1 MSIEPPKPLSDEPPD
16 PDDLLKNDINRSIYR
31 YLKKNPGW
39 HDEITISN
47 RVGTPLLTLR
57 KYLAQLEGHL
67 IEKQGDSLWR
77 LETSI
82 EQQLYKPKQ
91 LSLSVES
98 STSTQLLGD
107 EKFLGYKS
115 EDEQV
120 MENPRKK
127 SHPSIKNPR
136 KTRRK
141 KGLGN
146 GSIYYRTSVK
156 NGKEY
161 TDAYYHYTE
170 NGKKRTKYIPK
181 SLLDKVKEAESL
193 KLPVADIL
201 VLLGGNN
208 KNPRKKS
215 DIPNEA
221 IAETNNNEIDSELNY
236 PRKKSPPSTKK
247 RQQGYGGGYVE
258 YKPIKR
264 SGKTYPQYWYHYE
277 FWENGDP
284 AGIRVAARLIKSS
297 KYIPKRLLAK
307 VQKLDAQKAP
317 VVQILELLGIK

>member
-82 EQQLYKPKQ
+82 KQQLYKPKQ

-107 EKFLGYKS
+107 KKFLGYKNG
-115 EDEQV
+115 DEQV

-127 SHPSIKNPR
+127 SHPSI
-136 KTRRK
+136 
-141 KGLGN
+141 
-146 GSIYYRTSVK
+146 
-156 NGKEY
+156 
-161 TDAYYHYTE
+161 
-170 NGKKRTKYIPK
+170 
-181 SLLDKVKEAESL
+181 
-193 KLPVADIL
+193 
-201 VLLGGNN
+201 
-208 KNPRKKS
+208 
-215 DIPNEA
+215 
-221 IAETNNNEIDSELNY
+221 
-236 PRKKSPPSTKK
+236 KK

-284 AGIRVAARLIKSS
+284 AGIRVAARLVKSS